1 MPPDDPCPTC
11 RANGDQP
18 LREEELRLRDA
29 ALARAKRF
37 FLVWTIVKFLLIAIV
52 IVALVRF
59 GDRI

>member
-11 RANGDQP
+11 GANGDQP
-18 LREEELRLRDA
+18 LTEEDLRLRDA
-29 ALARAKRF
+29 VLARAKRF